1 MKNHDDD
8 SVCCWGVEE
17 EDGILR
23 AYRYRLKL
31 DPATPP
37 WLLWI
42 CKHITVS
49 QTHYIESNLNIH

>member
-37 WLLWI
+37 LI
-42 CKHITVS
+42 IMNM
-49 QTHYIESNLNIH
+49 QTHHSLPDPLHWI